1 MPEPLVKGRRLCST
15 DAGIAHAQNVEDQ
28 LPPLKMTKERLGVEK
43 TGIGHERKK
52 AEAELVRACAAASSP
67 FEQHMWSSFALS
79 LSLSLSLSPS
89 VSPSLPPSLSPSV
102 SVCVCLSLP
111 LPPSLPPSLYLC
123 LCLCLSLPP
132 LEHRALILVLRP
144 GEGSSFSTAPAEVL

>member
-79 LSLSLSLSPS
+79 FSLSLSLSLPLSLP
-89 VSPSLPPSLSPSV
+89 PSLPPSLSPSV

-111 LPPSLPPSLYLC
+111 LPPSLPPSFPPSLPLS
-123 LCLCLSLPP
+123 LSLPP
-132 LEHRALILVLRP
+132 SA
-144 GEGSSFSTAPAEVL
+144 